1 MIFRNQ
7 NGDLVFDNSNDLL
20 NFSIRF
26 ISIKGGY
33 FKNIEARKANTEYI
47 KKVYFEKETDI
58 LA

>member
-1 MIFRNQ
+1 
-7 NGDLVFDNSNDLL
+7 L